1 MLNYTSLYKKAYA
14 GNIQGFNIPN
24 GRSKHDTDEDAITA
38 DDIFSHL
45 NESNNTVGTDK
56 EAVNVLTDADAAANN
71 DAATSANLTEDTSS
85 YTAKTASSYDDK
97 NTVYTPYNPSDPS
110 AVRTDALSRSDVVEK
125 LGEQSKGFLSKL
137 DGLFNTKNLG
147 KVDDF
152 AKKLMFNSPLVRAG
166 LLGTAGWFAGRY
178 ATPWVFNTANKIL
191 PWSVLPKID
200 KDAYGRPILNE
211 EDAKWAGGLTAAA
224 LGLASLIPEFD
235 TKRPWWGFKT
245 FRKKS
250 SADVPYTYSMY
261 KKANMY
267 GMMPVGMPPPTMGM
281 MPALPYMNAMN
292 NPYMQPALP
301 LGTAREMIAGNA
313 TMSPATRMGAM
324 DVLNAMPNQD
334 PAAPVTGSSIIDTAV
349 KNGLSALGD
358 AAIGYVTANALGLSN
373 PAGIA
378 RMTGAT
384 SFILRDLM

>member
-1 MLNYTSLYKKAYA
+1 MLDYSSLAKKAYA

-24 GRSKHDTDEDAITA
+24 GRSRHDNDEDTVTA

-45 NESNNTVGTDK
+45 NETSRDTVEK
-56 EAVNVLTDADAAANN
+56 EPVNVLTDATEVAAN
-71 DAATSANLTEDTSS
+71 DAATSANLTEDTAK
-85 YTAKTASSYDDK
+85 YTTKTASSYDDDA
-97 NTVYTPYNPSDPS
+97 NSTYTPYNANNSS
-110 AVRTDALSRSDVVEK
+110 AIRTDALSRSNVVDK
-125 LGEQSKGFLSKL
+125 LGEQAKGFLSKL

-152 AKKLMFNSPLVRAG
+152 TKKLMFDSPLVRAG
-166 LLGTAGWFAGRY
+166 LLGTVGWFAGRY
-178 ATPWVFNTANKIL
+178 ATPWVFNTVNKIL
-191 PWSVLPKID
+191 PWSMLPKID

-250 SADVPYTYSMY
+250 SADVLYNYRMS

-267 GMMPVGMPPPTMGM
+267 GMLPIGMPQPTMGM
-281 MPALPYMNAMN
+281 MPTLPYMNAMN

-301 LGTAREMIAGNA
+301 LGTAREMIAGNT
-313 TMSPATRMGAM
+313 TMNPATRMGAM

-334 PAAPVTGSSIIDTAV
+334 PSTPVTGSSIIDTAV